1 MYEAPAV
8 SGAKWIPLIYKQP
21 SDEGAKPQRD
31 GHVNAPDA
39 ASWRRCRM
47 AAVQPWADARRWG
60 VYASP
65 VSADGRLPTAK
76 MHGVCVNLSCTPTG
90 DAGGNPSPARPQ
102 QPCHRLSCCPQRL
115 RNASTRSARPAMTS
129 SKSASVESFMPLL
142 RSMAMTVGP
151 SRSECQTASR
161 YSRSPLITSSAY

>member
-65 VSADGRLPTAK
+65 VSADGRLPSSFMDAAVQAYRK
-76 MHGVCVNLSCTPTG
+76 AQELGGVVTSLSQTDG
-90 DAGGNPSPARPQ
+90 DAVQAPRPQ
-102 QPCHRLSCCPQRL
+102 HD
-115 RNASTRSARPAMTS
+115 TRQDPVFWFRPRSDGGFEGPIHNSAMGDVRKTS
-129 SKSASVESFMPLL
+129 GAW
-142 RSMAMTVGP
+142 VGLY
-151 SRSECQTASR
+151 ANH
-161 YSRSPLITSSAY
+161 SPIEVKA